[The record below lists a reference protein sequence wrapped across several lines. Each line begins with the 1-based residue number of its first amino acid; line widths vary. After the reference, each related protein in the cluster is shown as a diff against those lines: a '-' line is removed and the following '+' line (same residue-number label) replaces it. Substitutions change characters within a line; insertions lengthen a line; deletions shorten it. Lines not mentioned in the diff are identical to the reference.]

1 MTDEK
6 NTHDDQPA
14 RKRGQR
20 KGKARRRGSGS
31 VFRRPERKGG
41 KEWVAQ
47 IILEDGK
54 TKQRYFKT
62 QAEADIAL
70 NEMLY
75 EQRRGM
81 LATGP
86 NQTLKQFMEY
96 WLDEVHKPA
105 IRISSY
111 VNYRSMLNN
120 HILPELGHYRLRQ
133 LTVQHMESFYAKKA
147 KQGLSANTL
156 KVIHGMVHNALA
168 HAVYLNLVARNVADI
183 AKKSLPRQTRYEIQP
198 LTREQAQKLLE
209 QARGE
214 KSEALL
220 ILAISTGMRRG
231 ELAALRW
238 SDIHLEE
245 GYLQVQRSARYAGKG
260 YGLQITE
267 PKTRSSR
274 RKIVLSSL
282 VVEALLAHRARQ
294 DKIREAAGDAWQ
306 AHNLIFCDRHGEYL
320 DPDTLRNWLKKLLKE
335 AGLPS
340 IRFHDLRHSAATL
353 LMERGVH
360 AKVVQEL
367 LGHSS
372 IMMTLDIYSHV
383 LPSLQEHTKEKLDD
397 LFNDQGPD
405 KSKGDDQ
412 QDAEGKHGQAT

>member
-1 MTDEK
+1 MNDEEK
-6 NTHDDQPA
+6 SSEEQQPK
-14 RKRGQR
+14 KRGQR
-20 KGKARRRGSGS
+20 KGKPRRKGSGS
-31 VFRRPERKGG
+31 VFRRPDRKGG
-41 KEWVAQ
+41 KEWIAQ

-54 TKQRYFKT
+54 PKQHYFKT

-86 NQTLKQFMEY
+86 NQTVKQFMEY
-96 WLDEVHKPA
+96 WLEEVHKPT
-105 IRISSY
+105 IRVSSY
-111 VNYRSMLNN
+111 ISYRAMLDN
-120 HILPELGHYRLRQ
+120 HILPELGPYKLRQ
-133 LTVQHMESFYAKKA
+133 LTVQHIESFYVKKA

-156 KVIHGMVHNALA
+156 KVIHGVLHNALA
-168 HAVYLNLVARNVADI
+168 HAVYLNLVARNVSDI
-183 AKKSLPRQTRYEIQP
+183 AKKSLPRQARFEIQP
-198 LTREQAQKLLE
+198 LTKEQAQKLLE
-209 QARGE
+209 RARGE

-220 ILAISTGMRRG
+220 ILAITTGMRRG
-231 ELAALRW
+231 ELVALRW

-245 GYLQVQRSARYAGKG
+245 GYLQVRRSARYAGRG

-274 RKIVLSSL
+274 RKIVISP
-282 VVEALLAHRARQ
+282 LLIETLLLHRARQ
-294 DKIREAAGDAWQ
+294 EETRKAAGDAWQ
-306 AHNLIFCDRHGEYL
+306 AHDLVFCDRHGEYL
-320 DPDTLRNWLKKLLKE
+320 DPDTLRNWLKKILKE
-335 AGLPS
+335 ADLPP

-353 LMERGVH
+353 LMEKGVH

-383 LPSLQEHTKEKLDD
+383 LPSLQEDTKDKLDD
-397 LFNDQGPD
+397 LFNDQG
-405 KSKGDDQ
+405 KEKGKNQ
-412 QDAEGKHGQAT
+412 QGEDEKNERAE